1 MTRVEENEK
10 LQEWFNSQI
19 GKKYDSTEK
28 AKCDSIGVIA
38 SVLMDISKSLAIIAD
53 KEKKDE
59 EIDS

>member
-1 MTRVEENEK
+1 MKRVEENER

-38 SVLMDISKSLAIIAD
+38 SALMDISKSLAIIAD
-53 KEKKDE
+53 NMR
-59 EIDS
+59 

>member
-1 MTRVEENEK
+1 MKRVEENER

-38 SVLMDISKSLAIIAD
+38 SALMDISKSLAIIAD

-59 EIDS
+59 EINS